1 MKSDTYMIALC
12 RRLVEDGRLVEAVL
26 AMLVLTALCLGAEAT
41 PGLAT
46 NYGGL
51 ISGLLGL
58 SQAVFVVEMAIR
70 LCAYAPHPLRFFLK
84 PWNTFDFTVVAIS
97 LLPSIGTLGL
107 VARLVRLLRLVRF
120 LSVSSTL
127 RTFVSG
133 RAHGLSA
140 LLSTILMLLLFGY
153 VMALAGFYLFAGRL
167 PGWSELRECVSS
179 AAGLLTFWRPAS
191 AAQAHQLLSMPAGMI
206 YLGVLY
212 AGVLVL
218 VALTVTEVRNHRAS
232 PTGEER

>member
-1 MKSDTYMIALC
+1 MVALC
-12 RRLVEDGRLVEAVL
+12 RRLIEDGRLVEAVL
-26 AMLVLTALCLGAEAT
+26 AMLVLNALCLGAEAT
-41 PGLAT
+41 PALAT
-46 NYGGL
+46 HYQGL
-51 ISGLLGL
+51 ITGILAF

-70 LCAYAPHPLRFFLK
+70 LTAYAPHPLRFFLK

-120 LSVSSTL
+120 LSVSATL

-140 LLSTILMLLLFGY
+140 LLSTILTLLLFGY
-153 VMALAGFYLFAGRL
+153 VMSLAGFYLFAASL
-167 PGWSELRECVSS
+167 PGWSELRESVAS
-179 AAGLLTFWRPAS
+179 AAGLLAFWRPTS
-191 AAQAHQLLSMPAGMI
+191 ALQAHRLLSMPAGVI

-212 AGVLVL
+212 GGVLVL
-218 VALTVTEVRNHRAS
+218 IAVSVTELRIHQTRSIA
-232 PTGEER
+232 EEP